1 MPYSLALRSSVPQ
14 WPCPNQRAWALAE
27 EEAQPGLQHC
37 SSSMAYPGPGEGRAL
52 RQRRQLL
59 LSPLALLCAQK
70 AAQPQLQPF
79 FSFISFPATLRG
91 LVEMSHSLQNCQ
103 KEGIGGGG
111 GELENERR
119 KTRREKAKAGQN
131 IPVLPASSLR
141 EPLLPTLSNVSTCQH
156 HRQGDNRALCLP
168 F

>member
-1 MPYSLALRSSVPQ
+1 MPKPASLGSGRRGSTARSPALQQQHGLP
-14 WPCPNQRAWALAE
+14 WARRGKSTEAE
-27 EEAQPGLQHC
+27 EAA
-37 SSSMAYPGPGEGRAL
+37 SSQSISTAVRTEGSSAPTAT
-52 RQRRQLL
+52 LL
-59 LSPLALLCAQK
+59 LIH
-70 AAQPQLQPF
+70 F
-79 FSFISFPATLRG
+79 FSSHPEGAGRNVTLFAKLPERRNG
-91 LVEMSHSLQNCQ
+91 
-103 KEGIGGGG
+103 GGGG